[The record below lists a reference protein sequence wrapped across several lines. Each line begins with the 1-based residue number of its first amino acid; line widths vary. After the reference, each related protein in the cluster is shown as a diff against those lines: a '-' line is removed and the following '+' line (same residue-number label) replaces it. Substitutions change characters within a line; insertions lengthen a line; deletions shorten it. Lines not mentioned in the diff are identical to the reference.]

1 MTTFG
6 NNKKTEMTDGNKIWY
21 TNMTVGNIMN
31 ISPTRSFML
40 IIAFEQPEL
49 LCQTAADLKHGIAN
63 LKGPPT
69 WNQNKTP
76 TGLLVVNEI
85 KVSLNPSLLWRPLK
99 NPSLPKKHI
108 ELSSCPEIPAL
119 KNTTSTK

>member
-31 ISPTRSFML
+31 ISPTLSFML

-49 LCQTAADLKHGIAN
+49 LCQTAVDLKHGISN

-69 WNQNKTP
+69 
-76 TGLLVVNEI
+76 
-85 KVSLNPSLLWRPLK
+85 
-99 NPSLPKKHI
+99 
-108 ELSSCPEIPAL
+108 
-119 KNTTSTK
+119 